1 MAAAG
6 LVAHTHTHT
15 HCPAKMN
22 RVIDYDMTLQ
32 TETTE
37 NVERPLKEWRSK
49 FEANNLTTIDFI
61 QYFEAASPN
70 HFTIEQGDDIP
81 DLGNYKCLNGF

>member
-1 MAAAG
+1 
-6 LVAHTHTHT
+6 
-15 HCPAKMN
+15 MN
-22 RVIDYDMTLQ
+22 RVIDYDMNLQ
-32 TETTE
+32 TVTTGGA

-70 HFTIEQGDDIP
+70 HFTIEQGDDNP
-81 DLGNYKCLNGF
+81 DLGNYFNTQNN